1 MTKYILT
8 ENEIKRIVKEPIQ
21 EYIEKFRKE
30 VFDLSKITPEM
41 AEKQFVDYA
50 TMEPV
55 GFTVLNYNKIEED
68 VNYSRPLSEVR
79 ADMMAK
85 YQWDPWQFVVTQISN
100 NIEIA
105 LLIPDYNQNIPT
117 IISDMNKNG
126 YFKGYER
133 SVLIN
138 NLPYKELRF
147 EPLYQESERNTVINM
162 GMIFHS
168 TYKNNIPNILQN
180 GLIPDSKNPKFTYSK
195 RVYFSKFT
203 SDIRKICDITVQ
215 LANVNHKNVLDY
227 CIITIDT
234 KKIPDNVD
242 FYFDPIY
249 ENGIFTN
256 DIIPTECIMS
266 VKTFKEVAN
275 FCGYKF

>member
-8 ENEIKRIVKEPIQ
+8 ENEIKRIVKETIQ

-85 YQWDPWQFVVTQISN
+85 YQWDTWQFVVTQISN

-147 EPLYQESERNTVINM
+147 EPLYQDSERNTVINM

-168 TYKNNIPNILQN
+168 AYKNNIPNILQN
-180 GLIPDSKNPKFTYSK
+180 GLIPDSKNPKFTYPK

-266 VKTFKEVAN
+266 IKTFKEVAN

>member
-8 ENEIKRIVKEPIQ
+8 ENEIKRIVKETIQ

-79 ADMMAK
+79 ADMIAK

-168 TYKNNIPNILQN
+168 IYKNNIPNILQN
-180 GLIPDSKNPKFTYSK
+180 GLITDSKDPKFTYPK

-242 FYFDPIY
+242 FYFDSIY

-266 VKTFKEVAN
+266 IKTFKEVAN

>member
-8 ENEIKRIVKEPIQ
+8 ENEIKRIVKESIQ

-266 VKTFKEVAN
+266 IKTFKEVAN

>member
-1 MTKYILT
+1 MTKYNLT
-8 ENEIKRIVKEPIQ
+8 ENEIKRIVKESIQ

-168 TYKNNIPNILQN
+168 IYKNNIPNILQN
-180 GLIPDSKNPKFTYSK
+180 GLIPDSKDPKFTYPK

-266 VKTFKEVAN
+266 IKTFKEVAN

>member
-1 MTKYILT
+1 MKYTLT
-8 ENEIKRIVKEPIQ
+8 ENDIKRIVKETIQ

-55 GFTVLNYNKIEED
+55 GFTTLNYDKVEEEA
-68 VNYSRPLSEVR
+68 NYSRPLSEVR

-162 GMIFHS
+162 GMIFNS

-180 GLIPDSKNPKFTYSK
+180 GLIPDSKNPKFTYPK

-203 SDIRKICDITVQ
+203 SDIRKICDITEQ
-215 LANVNHKNVLDY
+215 LAKVNNKNVLDY

>member
-1 MTKYILT
+1 MTKYNLT
-8 ENEIKRIVKEPIQ
+8 ENEIKRIVKESIQ

-30 VFDLSKITPEM
+30 VFVLSKITPEM

-266 VKTFKEVAN
+266 IKTFKEVAN
-275 FCGYKF
+275 FCEYKF

>member
-8 ENEIKRIVKEPIQ
+8 VHEIKRIVKETIQ

-30 VFDLSKITPEM
+30 VFDLSKVTTEM

-180 GLIPDSKNPKFTYSK
+180 GLIPDSKNPKFTYPK

-215 LANVNHKNVLDY
+215 FANVNHKNVLDY

-242 FYFDPIY
+242 FYFGPIY

-266 VKTFKEVAN
+266 IKTFKELAN

>member
-8 ENEIKRIVKEPIQ
+8 ENEIKRIVKETIQ

-180 GLIPDSKNPKFTYSK
+180 GLIPDSKNPKFTHPK

-266 VKTFKEVAN
+266 IKTFKEVAN

>member
-8 ENEIKRIVKEPIQ
+8 ENEIKRIVKETIQ

-138 NLPYKELRF
+138 NLHYKELRF

-180 GLIPDSKNPKFTYSK
+180 GLIPDSKNPKFTYPK
-195 RVYFSKFT
+195 RVYFYKFT

-266 VKTFKEVAN
+266 IKTFKEVAN